1 MSEITSFLSGT
12 GTDHRGRK
20 LRDILAFQDD
30 ALEAT
35 HDYIQWLFPIP
46 EKSAFNAFAPVLT
59 SRDIDELHRNPEA
72 LDNLRA
78 AAERMLE
85 FYRNDAHWL
94 TATDHNHLR
103 ISRIIRSLRLIV
115 GHDEAER
122 FHDEIMKLVNA
133 AGSPV
138 SADALAFWR
147 RACASS

>member
-20 LRDILAFQDD
+20 LHDIVQFDD
-30 ALEAT
+30 NELEAT

-46 EKSAFNAFAPVLT
+46 ERSAFNFLAPVLT
-59 SRDIDELHRNPEA
+59 SGDIEELRRNPDA

-85 FYRNDAHWL
+85 FYRRNDRWL
-94 TATDHNHLR
+94 GVTDHNHLR

-115 GHDEAER
+115 GHPEARR
-122 FHDEIMKLVNA
+122 FYDAIMKRVSST
-133 AGSPV
+133 GSPV
-138 SADALAFWR
+138 SANVLAFWR
-147 RACASS
+147 RALTSA